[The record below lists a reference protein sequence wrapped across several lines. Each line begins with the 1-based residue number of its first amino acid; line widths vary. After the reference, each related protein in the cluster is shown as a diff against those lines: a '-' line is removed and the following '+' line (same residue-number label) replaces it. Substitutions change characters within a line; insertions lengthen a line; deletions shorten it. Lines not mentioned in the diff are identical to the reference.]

1 MSNTFDFSEDKNWLS
16 LKKDLKATV
25 GESAYNNWIKHLN
38 FVSFESNTL
47 SFSLPTKFL
56 RDWIVNNYSEKIKT
70 ASKKYLDKIDT
81 IKFVVKPNGGR
92 IVPGTTRTIKSTDN
106 QWKSSL
112 DIRSNQQSSYPNE
125 FGAPL
130 EFC

>member
-1 MSNTFDFSEDKNWLS
+1 MSNTLDLSEEKNWLS
-16 LKKDLKATV
+16 LKKDLKQLV
-25 GESAYNNWIKHLN
+25 GDSAYNNWIKHLS
-38 FVSFESNTL
+38 FVSFENNTL

-56 RDWIVNNYSEKIKT
+56 RDWIVNNYSDKIKIE
-70 ASKKYLDKIDT
+70 SKKYLDSVSI

-92 IVPGTTRTIKSTDN
+92 VVPGTARTIKSSDN
-106 QWKSSL
+106 QWKSTL

-130 EFC
+130 DP